1 MKHQKTPVV
10 INVNKNG
17 EIFEPSQYLVRREE
31 NKQLYQ
37 FLEDTLKG
45 RNAI

>member
-1 MKHQKTPVV
+1 MKHQKAPVV

-31 NKQLYQ
+31 NKPLYQ
-37 FLEDTLKG
+37 FLEDLMRG
-45 RNAI
+45 RNAV